1 MLIILLGVFRMSDPK
16 NGATRNY
23 VRVALSL
30 LLVGLYVAGLIAMI
44 AGSFQAGLHLWVIS
58 TLGGIGLLYWIRT
71 MERRRED
78 AEKIAKG
85 MPYGDPDDPTAEVTP
100 VVPEDEAQAP
110 GEDDARCGCAASPG
124 RRSSLASVRG

>member
-44 AGSFQAGLHLWVIS
+44 AGSFQTGLHLWVIS

-100 VVPEDEAQAP
+100 AVPEDEAQAP
-110 GEDDARCGCAASPG
+110 GEDDAR
-124 RRSSLASVRG
+124 